1 MDWIDIACIVFA
13 CVTAIHLGLVK
24 AIEDVAQRELR
35 IANCPKCLSFWSVLA
50 YTIITSRNAITS
62 LAISFLCSYLALW
75 LELFE
80 GYIDSLYMKLYEKI
94 YSDTT
99 DDTATAG
106 TDDGDSAGSVPQL

>member
-35 IANCPKCLSFWSVLA
+35 IVNCPKCLSFWSVFT

-94 YSDTT
+94 YPDSANNTTSADTPE
-99 DDTATAG
+99 DY
-106 TDDGDSAGSVPQL
+106 SAGSVS